1 MGNITQEAPTAATVG
16 VGDTE
21 GRDFPEATPCPEIV
35 PQRWQKSKPS
45 REIAGAVI
53 LPHLM
58 SGRGNAKKRRE
69 LLAATG
75 LRDRAFRHGVE
86 ALRRS
91 GTVICANGRG
101 YFLPAT
107 VGEVL
112 DFIAQEEH
120 RARSTF
126 FTLRPA
132 RELAARMQAQEHGEQ
147 IEVEGCLEHELH
159 NGNKFVL

>member
-1 MGNITQEAPTAATVG
+1 MAQTTNEAPTAGTVEA
-16 VGDTE
+16 GDAKQRS
-21 GRDFPEATPCPEIV
+21 GQAAQPCPCSI
-35 PQRWQKSKPS
+35 PHS
-45 REIAGAVI
+45 RRDVKTAYEVAGAVI

-91 GTVICANGRG
+91 GVVVCSDERG

-107 VGEVL
+107 LAEVQG
-112 DFIAQEEH
+112 FIRQEEA

-126 FTLRPA
+126 FTLRAA
-132 RELAARMQAQEHGEQ
+132 RQLAALMQAQGEQ
-147 IEVEGCLEHELH
+147 LTVEG
-159 NGNKFVL
+159 V